1 MSTFIDRLTR
11 IYGRALI
18 LYPPRFRNEYAYEM
32 TRVFHGRVA
41 RARARRGRLGVLAC
55 LLRALLDLAINAPL
69 QRLTTVRQRRSRVT
83 TQRHRRGSKGDRMST
98 RILCNLRYA
107 LRAMARRP
115 GPAITIILTLAIG
128 TAATISIFTIVD
140 AALVRPLPYPG
151 AARLT
156 SLVQVSDA
164 FGTYGFSAPF
174 LQDLRDRTESFDSVA
189 GFTGSWSLTMTGVG
203 EPRVVR
209 VSYVSDGLLELL
221 GARLEAG
228 RFFDPQEHL
237 QGGPAVAL
245 VGQRLWDQHFG
256 AETPLEGQIIRLG
269 GQPHTV
275 VGIVAADVRMPIGG
289 SVVSPESDSIELW
302 LPFAANPFAELRVVP
317 VMNVIGRLSE
327 NITLGQAAAELEG
340 IRPELTREFPDAGL
354 APQFVALPLAE
365 LVTRRSRTTVLLLFA
380 AAVLLLIIACA
391 NVANLMLTRAVQRS
405 QEMLIRSSLG
415 ASRARLM
422 EQVLT
427 ESLLVA
433 ALGCGTGLVL
443 AAWVLSAVPAL
454 GLQDLPPSA
463 EIRIDARVAAFTTAL
478 AVATAVLFGLVPAFF
493 SSRAAAL
500 GRLHNSARGAL
511 ATSRKARN
519 SLVVAEVALALILLV
534 GAGLL
539 THSFWLITRVDPGF
553 RAEGLISVP
562 LTVEEA
568 GYPTREERRIFLTE
582 VLERF
587 AWDPRRRCGR
597 GGKPP
602 AARRLERAR
611 GCRCRGASDA

>member
-1 MSTFIDRLTR
+1 MLIRYSKLQVLNIP
-11 IYGRALI
+11 ALW
-18 LYPPRFRNEYAYEM
+18 
-32 TRVFHGRVA
+32 
-41 RARARRGRLGVLAC
+41 
-55 LLRALLDLAINAPL
+55 
-69 QRLTTVRQRRSRVT
+69 
-83 TQRHRRGSKGDRMST
+83 
-98 RILCNLRYA
+98 
-107 LRAMARRP
+107 
-115 GPAITIILTLAIG
+115 
-128 TAATISIFTIVD
+128 
-140 AALVRPLPYPG
+140 
-151 AARLT
+151 
-156 SLVQVSDA
+156 
-164 FGTYGFSAPF
+164 
-174 LQDLRDRTESFDSVA
+174 VA

-256 AETPLEGQIIRLG
+256 AETPLEGQIVRLG

-415 ASRARLM
+415 ASKMRLM

-562 LTVEEA
+562 LTIEEA

-582 VLERF
+582 VLERLRGIPGVDAVAAVNRLPLGGSNVLVGVDVEGQATPDDAAPSDRRVVTPGYF
-587 AWDPRRRCGR
+587 ATMGVPFIEGR
-597 GGKPP
+597 PFDARDASDSDVLATIVNRA
-602 AARRLERAR
+602 AARQFWPDREPLGRRIRLMLRNGPGPLPAPK
-611 GCRCRGASDA
+611 